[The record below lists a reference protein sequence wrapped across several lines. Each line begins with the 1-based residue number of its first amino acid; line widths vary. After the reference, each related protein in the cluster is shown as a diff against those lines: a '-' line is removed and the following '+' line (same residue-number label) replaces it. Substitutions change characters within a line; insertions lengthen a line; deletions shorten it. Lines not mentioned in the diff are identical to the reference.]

1 MILII
6 CIFTYY
12 IYTIRC
18 DKSVSIRACVN
29 VLVCSL
35 SSPLWREI
43 RNTENVIIIPV
54 LSWSFSRNPSDAL
67 TTNDCTSTNQYEAI
81 EMNGKDQ
88 EINLSNVM
96 YGE

>member
-1 MILII
+1 M
-6 CIFTYY
+6 
-12 IYTIRC
+12 IRC

-29 VLVCSL
+29 APVCSL

-54 LSWSFSRNPSDAL
+54 LSWNCSRNSSDAL

-81 EMNGKDQ
+81 EMNGKVQ
-88 EINLSNVM
+88 EVNLSNVM
-96 YGE
+96 YDE